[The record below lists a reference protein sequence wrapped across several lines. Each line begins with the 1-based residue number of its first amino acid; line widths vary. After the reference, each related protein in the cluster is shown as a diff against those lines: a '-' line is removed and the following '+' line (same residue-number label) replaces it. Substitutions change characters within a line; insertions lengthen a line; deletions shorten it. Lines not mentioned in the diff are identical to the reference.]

1 MHCLVLFLLLIGPQL
16 RISAPPELAP
26 VQKKL
31 ESIDPKR
38 FADIAKTVGLTV
50 PGPPIQVVLA
60 PESSDVAHKMDS
72 WIAGFASSGEGP
84 EDPEGKH
91 EIVVLFPARTPSYPN
106 GSLEDVLRHEV
117 AHILIGRASAQRP
130 LPRWFNEGLAMSVER
145 GWRFQDEGQ
154 LVYQLAVGSRANLDG
169 LDHMFGGEQPEVT
182 RAYALSGALVHD
194 LLQRH
199 GAETGARILM
209 RMNDGASFEHAFT
222 ETVGVTPE
230 DAETEFWQ
238 RQYTWA
244 AWLPTLTST
253 TTLWL
258 VVTFL
263 ALLAI
268 VRRIMKNRAI
278 EKKWVEEGVGESR
291 EDREIVPPS
300 AEDPGSKD

>member
-1 MHCLVLFLLLIGPQL
+1 MHRLVLFLLLIDPQL

-31 ESIDPKR
+31 EAIDPKR
-38 FADIAKTVGLTV
+38 FRDIAETVGLKDQ
-50 PGPPIQVVLA
+50 GPPIQVVLA
-60 PESSDVAHKMDS
+60 PETSDVAHKMDP
-72 WIAGFASSGEGP
+72 WVAGFASNEEGP
-84 EDPEGKH
+84 EENN
-91 EIVVLFPARTPSYPN
+91 EMVVLFPARTPSYPN

-117 AHILIGRASAQRP
+117 AHVLIGRASAERP
-130 LPRWFNEGLAMSVER
+130 IPRWFNEGLAMSVER
-145 GWRFQDEGQ
+145 GWRLQDEGQ
-154 LVYQLAVGSRANLDG
+154 LVYQLAVGSRTSLDG
-169 LDHMFGGEQPEVT
+169 LDRMFDGGQPEVT

-199 GAETGARILM
+199 GAAIGAEILA
-209 RMNDGASFEHAFT
+209 RMKEGASFEHAFT
-222 ETVGVTPE
+222 EAVGRTPE
-230 DAETEFWQ
+230 DAEAEFWM
-238 RQYTWA
+238 RQHNWA
-244 AWLPTLTST
+244 SWLPTLTST

-291 EDREIVPPS
+291 EGRENVPPS
-300 AEDPGSKD
+300 DEYTDSGD